1 MTASPS
7 SLAPDDALAASFSL
21 WKKTVEA
28 ELKGVPFE
36 KKLVTR
42 TFEGIA
48 LQPLYTRADT
58 CDLPGLETAPG
69 EAPFMRGTKPT
80 GYKKSA
86 WQVAQII
93 AAHTPAAFNSAL
105 LADLNAGQDSVVIVP
120 DRATLDGFDP
130 DEAPIAAVGEGGVN
144 LADLEDLD
152 RALKGVDLTAVPVHL
167 RAGADPLPLA
177 ALFLEMARSRKVAL
191 KSLRGSLTADPLTT
205 WIETGSLPVTLDTAL
220 DVLAGWTKWAAENA
234 PNLRTV
240 RINSALWGDA
250 GASAVQ
256 ELAFALAQAAE
267 YLRALG
273 SREITVEQLAARI
286 RFEFAIGPQF
296 FTEIAKFRA
305 FRSLWTRVLV
315 AFGAKPE
322 AAAKCFV
329 HASTT
334 RWDKTLLD
342 PHVNMLRVTTE
353 ALSAV
358 LGSVDSLHIAP
369 FDEVK
374 GATDDFSRRI
384 ARNVHTL
391 LAEEFSFTET
401 ADPAGGSWYVEKL
414 TDELARKAWTLFQEI
429 EGRGGFVASVRAG
442 YLQELAEKSANE
454 KSDAIAKRRLGLVG
468 TNLFPNLKEKPL
480 TPVVRDGAALQA
492 ARAREVRARRHPAFP
507 PSDNGWNTRFTA
519 ALAAAAHG
527 ATIAQLTRI
536 GRPSSQAEAAIKP
549 VTLRRAS
556 EEIETLRRAA
566 DAFAA
571 RTGARPKV
579 FLAKMGPALQHK
591 ARADFSAGFFAVAGF
606 EAIGK
611 QSFETAEEAAKAA
624 AESGAP
630 IAVLCSTDDT
640 YPALV
645 PAFTAAAKAAKPGLK
660 LVLAGLPADTATVD
674 NFRAAGID
682 EFIHVRANVTAM
694 LANFLRQIG
703 ALS

>member
-1 MTASPS
+1 M
-7 SLAPDDALAASFSL
+7 DDALTTSFSL

-58 CDLPGLETAPG
+58 NALADLKTAPG
-69 EAPFMRGTKPT
+69 EAPFMRGTNAL

-86 WQVAQII
+86 WQVAQVI
-93 AAHTPAAFNSAL
+93 AACTPAAFNNAL
-105 LADLNAGQDSVVIVP
+105 LADLMAGQDSVVLVP

-130 DEAPIAAVGEGGVN
+130 DEAPTAAVGAGGVN
-144 LADLEDLD
+144 IADLEDLD

-167 RAGADPLPLA
+167 RASADPLPLA
-177 ALFLEMARSRKVAL
+177 ALYLELARARKIAL
-191 KSLRGSLTADPLTT
+191 KTLTGSLTADPLAE
-205 WIETGSLPVTLDTAL
+205 WVEAGSLPMPVDAAL
-220 DVLAGWTKWAAENA
+220 DVVAGWTKWAAENA
-234 PNLRTV
+234 PALRTV
-240 RINSALWGDA
+240 RVNAALWGDA
-250 GASAVQ
+250 GGSAVQ
-256 ELAFALAQAAE
+256 ELAFALSHAAE
-267 YLRALG
+267 YIRALTARG
-273 SREITVEQLAARI
+273 LTPEQLAARM

-296 FTEIAKFRA
+296 FTEVAKFRA
-305 FRSLWTRVLV
+305 FRALWTRVLV
-315 AFGAKPE
+315 AFGVKPQV
-322 AAAKCFV
+322 AAKCFV
-329 HASTT
+329 HAATT
-334 RWDKTLLD
+334 QWDKTLLD
-342 PHVNMLRVTTE
+342 PHVNMLRATTE

-391 LAEEFSFTET
+391 LAEEFSFTQT

-414 TDELARKAWTLFQEI
+414 TDELARKAWSLFQDI
-429 EGRGGFVASVRAG
+429 EGRGGFIAAVRAG
-442 YLQELAEKSANE
+442 YLQELTEKSAAE

-480 TPVVRDGAALQA
+480 TPVIRDGATLQA

-507 PSDNGWNTRFTA
+507 PGDNGWSTRFTA

-527 ATIAQLTRI
+527 ATISQLTRI
-536 GRPSSQAEAAIKP
+536 GRAVNQAEAAIKP
-549 VTLRRAS
+549 VVAHRASEVIEDLRRAS
-556 EEIETLRRAA
+556 

-571 RTGARPKV
+571 KTGARPKV
-579 FLAKMGPALQHK
+579 FLAKIGPALQHK

-606 EAIGK
+606 EAVGK
-611 QSFETAEEAAKAA
+611 QSFDTAEAAAKAA

-645 PAFTAAAKAAKPGLK
+645 PAFTAAAKAAKPELK

-674 NFRAAGID
+674 AFRAAGID
-682 EFIHVRANVTAM
+682 EFIHLRANVPAM

-703 ALS
+703 ALK